1 MIVRKLAIRASARK
15 GAQDMQ
21 PKQSRVGLFLLLT
34 LGAGA
39 GAAIASLVGTSILLD
54 LQGVAANVAQA
65 NRPPVIEA
73 RALFPPVPAV
83 HKTVDVYDPA
93 PAGGAP
99 VASRPAA
106 QPPAGERDG
115 GGAPPPMPDPS
126 PRPTRSP
133 RPTPSPGPTPPHDN

>member
-1 MIVRKLAIRASARK
+1 MIVRKLAIRAGVRK

-39 GAAIASLVGTSILLD
+39 GAALASLVGTSLLLD
-54 LQGVAANVAQA
+54 LQGVAANVAQS
-65 NRPPVIEA
+65 NRPPAIEA

-93 PAGGAP
+93 PAVAQGSPSRSAPRPAPEADGAP
-99 VASRPAA
+99 R
-106 QPPAGERDG
+106 
-115 GGAPPPMPDPS
+115 PDPS
-126 PRPTRSP
+126 PSARPTRSP

>member
-1 MIVRKLAIRASARK
+1 MIVRKLAFRAGARK

-39 GAAIASLVGTSILLD
+39 GAAIASLVGTSLLLD

-65 NRPPVIEA
+65 SRPPVIEA

-93 PAGGAP
+93 QIGRAH
-99 VASRPAA
+99 V
-106 QPPAGERDG
+106 
-115 GGAPPPMPDPS
+115 
-126 PRPTRSP
+126 
-133 RPTPSPGPTPPHDN
+133 